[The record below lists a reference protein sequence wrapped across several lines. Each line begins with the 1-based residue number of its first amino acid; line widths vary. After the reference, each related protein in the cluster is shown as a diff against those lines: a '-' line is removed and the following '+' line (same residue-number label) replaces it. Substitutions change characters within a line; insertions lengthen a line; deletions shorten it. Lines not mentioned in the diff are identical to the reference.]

1 MLLTRIAQSQV
12 NVMRLGREREREIA
26 FGQDA
31 NEERKRNRK
40 VRSRANIRIVRLKL
54 EITKHTSCKV

>member
-1 MLLTRIAQSQV
+1 
-12 NVMRLGREREREIA
+12 MRLGREGEREIA

-31 NEERKRNRK
+31 NEERKRKRK
-40 VRSRANIRIVRLKL
+40 VWSRANIRIVRLKL

>member
-12 NVMRLGREREREIA
+12 NVMRLGREGEIA

-31 NEERKRNRK
+31 NEERKRKRK

>member
-1 MLLTRIAQSQV
+1 
-12 NVMRLGREREREIA
+12 MRLGREGEREIA

-31 NEERKRNRK
+31 NEERKRKRT

-54 EITKHTSCKV
+54 EITKYTSCKV